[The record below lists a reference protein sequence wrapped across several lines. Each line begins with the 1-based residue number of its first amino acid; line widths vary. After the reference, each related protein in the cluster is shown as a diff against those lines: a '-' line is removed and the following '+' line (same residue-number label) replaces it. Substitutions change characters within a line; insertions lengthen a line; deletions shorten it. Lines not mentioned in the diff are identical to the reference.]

1 MEADATL
8 PSEGAVDA
16 AGAVG
21 GPAYHSEKPL
31 AFCIN

>member
-1 MEADATL
+1 VEAGASL
-8 PSEGAVDA
+8 SPEGAADA

>member
-1 MEADATL
+1 VEAGATL

-16 AGAVG
+16 AWVVG